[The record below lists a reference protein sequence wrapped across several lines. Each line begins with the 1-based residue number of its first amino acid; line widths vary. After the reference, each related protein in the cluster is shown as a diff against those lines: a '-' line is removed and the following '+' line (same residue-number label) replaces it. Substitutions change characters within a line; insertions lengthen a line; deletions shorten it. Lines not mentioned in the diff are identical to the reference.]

1 MKHQNVCIAISP
13 QLCKCCGCECK
24 SVSYQ
29 SNVRNMKI
37 ANVRNMKIANVRNL
51 TIANVRN
58 MKIANVSNCKY
69 LNVDQLAPL
78 ILYS

>member
-29 SNVRNMKI
+29 S
-37 ANVRNMKIANVRNL
+37 NVRNMKIANVRNL